1 MDMKEIYKAEAE
13 ALRNCYKKTK
23 EAVSELERTLEILK
37 KGTLSEK
44 EREALDS
51 LLEYYAK
58 SELEKTLRK

>member
-51 LLEYYAK
+51 LLENY
-58 SELEKTLRK
+58 R